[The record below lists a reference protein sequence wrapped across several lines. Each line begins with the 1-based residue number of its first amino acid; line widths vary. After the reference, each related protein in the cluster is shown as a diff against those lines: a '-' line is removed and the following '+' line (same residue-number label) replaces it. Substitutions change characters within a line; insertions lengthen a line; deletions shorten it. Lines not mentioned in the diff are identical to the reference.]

1 MNNIL
6 IIFNVLVSMM
16 ALLLYMMEVKEAK
29 IRREKVRR
37 ARTKTKVLP
46 TKRVNTN
53 KYDLVVKDS
62 VEKVV
67 LGSPKEENPKE
78 ESIREAINRVSMKD
92 NVISTMRKPLTIN
105 QMTKLIE
112 ANADRLTKSQYYT
125 LQVAYGLIDVPFE
138 VNLKDSL
145 QWVCEQLGLIS
156 VVEDESYLRLD
167 YAFDNKQAC
176 NL

>member
-6 IIFNVLVSMM
+6 IIFTVLVSMM

-67 LGSPKEENPKE
+67 LGSPKEE
-78 ESIREAINRVSMKD
+78 SIREAINRVPKKD
-92 NVISTMRKPLTIN
+92 NVISTMRKPLTMN
-105 QMTKLIE
+105 QMSKLIE

>member
-37 ARTKTKVLP
+37 ARAKTKVLP
-46 TKRVNTN
+46 TKKVNTN

-67 LGSPKEENPKE
+67 LGSPKEE
-78 ESIREAINRVSMKD
+78 SIREAINRVPKKD

-105 QMTKLIE
+105 QMSKLIE

>member
-37 ARTKTKVLP
+37 ARAKTKVLP

-67 LGSPKEENPKE
+67 LGSPKEE
-78 ESIREAINRVSMKD
+78 SIREAINRVSMKD

-105 QMTKLIE
+105 QMSKLIE

>member
-67 LGSPKEENPKE
+67 LGSPKEE
-78 ESIREAINRVSMKD
+78 SIREAINRVSMKD

-105 QMTKLIE
+105 QMVRLIE

>member
-46 TKRVNTN
+46 TKKVNTN

-67 LGSPKEENPKE
+67 LGSPE
-78 ESIREAINRVSMKD
+78 ESIKEAINRVSIKD
-92 NVISTMRKPLTIN
+92 NVINTMRKPLTIN
-105 QMTKLIE
+105 QMSKLIE

>member
-67 LGSPKEENPKE
+67 LGSPKEE
-78 ESIREAINRVSMKD
+78 SIREAINRVPKKD
-92 NVISTMRKPLTIN
+92 NVISTMKKPLTIN
-105 QMTKLIE
+105 QMSKLIE

>member
-67 LGSPKEENPKE
+67 LGSPKEE
-78 ESIREAINRVSMKD
+78 SIREAINRVPKKD

-105 QMTKLIE
+105 QMSQLIE

>member
-46 TKRVNTN
+46 TKKVNTN

-67 LGSPKEENPKE
+67 LGSPKE

-105 QMTKLIE
+105 QMSKLIE

-156 VVEDESYLRLD
+156 VVEDESYLKLD
-167 YAFDNKQAC
+167 YAFDNKQVVC

>member
-53 KYDLVVKDS
+53 KYDLIVKDS

-67 LGSPKEENPKE
+67 LGSPKEE
-78 ESIREAINRVSMKD
+78 SIREAINRVPKKD

-105 QMTKLIE
+105 QMSKLIE

>member
-46 TKRVNTN
+46 TKKVNTN

-67 LGSPKEENPKE
+67 LGSPKEE
-78 ESIREAINRVSMKD
+78 SIREAINRVPMKD

-105 QMTKLIE
+105 QMSKLIE

>member
-37 ARTKTKVLP
+37 ARAKTKVLP

-67 LGSPKEENPKE
+67 LGNPE
-78 ESIREAINRVSMKD
+78 ESIKEAINRVSMKD
-92 NVISTMRKPLTIN
+92 NVISTMKKPLTIN
-105 QMTKLIE
+105 QMAKLIE

-156 VVEDESYLRLD
+156 VVEDESYLKLD
-167 YAFDNKQAC
+167 YAFDNKQVVC

>member
-67 LGSPKEENPKE
+67 LSPKE
-78 ESIREAINRVSMKD
+78 ESIKEAINRVSMKD
-92 NVISTMRKPLTIN
+92 NVISTTRKPLTIN
-105 QMTKLIE
+105 QMSKLIE

-156 VVEDESYLRLD
+156 VVEDESYLKLD

>member
-37 ARTKTKVLP
+37 ARTKTKVLS
-46 TKRVNTN
+46 TKKVNTN

-67 LGSPKEENPKE
+67 LGSPKEE
-78 ESIREAINRVSMKD
+78 SIREAVNRVPKKD

-105 QMTKLIE
+105 QMSKLIE

>member
-46 TKRVNTN
+46 TKKVNTN

-67 LGSPKEENPKE
+67 LGSPKEE
-78 ESIREAINRVSMKD
+78 SIREAINRVSVKD
-92 NVISTMRKPLTIN
+92 NVISTMKKPLTIN
-105 QMTKLIE
+105 QMAKLIE

-167 YAFDNKQAC
+167 YAFDNKQVVC

>member
-67 LGSPKEENPKE
+67 LGSPKEE
-78 ESIREAINRVSMKD
+78 SIREAINRVPKKD
-92 NVISTMRKPLTIN
+92 NVISTMRKPLTMN
-105 QMTKLIE
+105 QMVKLIE

>member
-46 TKRVNTN
+46 TKKVNTN

-67 LGSPKEENPKE
+67 LGSPKEE
-78 ESIREAINRVSMKD
+78 SIREAVNRIPKKD
-92 NVISTMRKPLTIN
+92 NVISTMRKPLTMN
-105 QMTKLIE
+105 QMVKLIE

>member
-67 LGSPKEENPKE
+67 LGSPKEE
-78 ESIREAINRVSMKD
+78 SIREAVNRVPKKD

-105 QMTKLIE
+105 QMSKLIE

-156 VVEDESYLRLD
+156 VVEDESYLKLD

>member
-46 TKRVNTN
+46 KKRVNTN

-67 LGSPKEENPKE
+67 LGSPKE

-92 NVISTMRKPLTIN
+92 NVISTMRKPLTMN
-105 QMTKLIE
+105 QMVRLIE

>member
-46 TKRVNTN
+46 TKKVNTN

-67 LGSPKEENPKE
+67 LGSPKEE
-78 ESIREAINRVSMKD
+78 SIREAINRIPKKD
-92 NVISTMRKPLTIN
+92 NVISTMRKPLTMN
-105 QMTKLIE
+105 QMVKLIE

>member
-67 LGSPKEENPKE
+67 LGSPKE

>member
-67 LGSPKEENPKE
+67 LGSPKEE
-78 ESIREAINRVSMKD
+78 SIKEAINRVSMKD
-92 NVISTMRKPLTIN
+92 NVISTMKKPLTIN
-105 QMTKLIE
+105 QMAKLIE

>member
-1 MNNIL
+1 MNNAL

-46 TKRVNTN
+46 KKRVNTN

-67 LGSPKEENPKE
+67 LGSPKEE
-78 ESIREAINRVSMKD
+78 SIREAINRVSMKD
-92 NVISTMRKPLTIN
+92 NVISTMKKPLTIN
-105 QMTKLIE
+105 QMVKLIE

-145 QWVCEQLGLIS
+145 QWVCEQLGLVSII
-156 VVEDESYLRLD
+156 EDESYLRLD

>member
-1 MNNIL
+1 MNNAL

-46 TKRVNTN
+46 KKRVNTN

-67 LGSPKEENPKE
+67 LGSPKEE
-78 ESIREAINRVSMKD
+78 SIREAINRVSMKD
-92 NVISTMRKPLTIN
+92 NVISTMKKPLTIN
-105 QMTKLIE
+105 QMVKLIE

-145 QWVCEQLGLIS
+145 QWACEQLGLIS

-167 YAFDNKQAC
+167 YAFDNKQVVC

>member
-1 MNNIL
+1 MNNAL

-62 VEKVV
+62 VKKVV
-67 LGSPKEENPKE
+67 LGSPKE

-92 NVISTMRKPLTIN
+92 NVISTMRKPLTMN
-105 QMTKLIE
+105 QMVRLIE

-145 QWVCEQLGLIS
+145 QWVCEQLGLVSII
-156 VVEDESYLRLD
+156 EDESYLRLD

>member
-67 LGSPKEENPKE
+67 LGSPKEE
-78 ESIREAINRVSMKD
+78 SIREAINRVPVKD

-105 QMTKLIE
+105 QMSKLIE

>member
-67 LGSPKEENPKE
+67 LGSPKEE
-78 ESIREAINRVSMKD
+78 SIREAINRVSVKD
-92 NVISTMRKPLTIN
+92 NVISTMKKPLTIN
-105 QMTKLIE
+105 QMAKLIE

-156 VVEDESYLRLD
+156 VVEDESYLKLD
-167 YAFDNKQAC
+167 YAFDNKQVVC

>member
-67 LGSPKEENPKE
+67 LGSPKEE
-78 ESIREAINRVSMKD
+78 SIREAINRIPKKD

-105 QMTKLIE
+105 QMSKLIE

>member
-46 TKRVNTN
+46 TKKVNTN

-67 LGSPKEENPKE
+67 LGSPKEE
-78 ESIREAINRVSMKD
+78 SIREAVNRVPKKD

-105 QMTKLIE
+105 QMSKLIE

-156 VVEDESYLRLD
+156 VVEDESYLKLD

>member
-46 TKRVNTN
+46 TKKVNTN

-67 LGSPKEENPKE
+67 LGSPKEE
-78 ESIREAINRVSMKD
+78 SIREAINRVPKKD
-92 NVISTMRKPLTIN
+92 NVISTMKKPLTIN
-105 QMTKLIE
+105 QMAKLIE

>member
-1 MNNIL
+1 MNNAL

-16 ALLLYMMEVKEAK
+16 ALLLYMMEVKEAR

-46 TKRVNTN
+46 KKRVNTN

-67 LGSPKEENPKE
+67 LGSPKEE
-78 ESIREAINRVSMKD
+78 SIREAVNRVPKKD

-105 QMTKLIE
+105 QMSKLIE

>member
-67 LGSPKEENPKE
+67 LGSPKEE
-78 ESIREAINRVSMKD
+78 SIREAINRVSMKD
-92 NVISTMRKPLTIN
+92 NVISTMRKPLTMN
-105 QMTKLIE
+105 QMVRLIE

-145 QWVCEQLGLIS
+145 QWVCEQLGLVSII
-156 VVEDESYLRLD
+156 EDESYLRLD

>member
-46 TKRVNTN
+46 TKKVNTN

-67 LGSPKEENPKE
+67 LGSPKEE
-78 ESIREAINRVSMKD
+78 SIKEAINRVSMKD

-105 QMTKLIE
+105 QMSKLIE

>member
-1 MNNIL
+1 MNNAL

-16 ALLLYMMEVKEAK
+16 ALLLYMMEVKEAR

-37 ARTKTKVLP
+37 ARTKTKVL
-46 TKRVNTN
+46 TKKRVNTN

-67 LGSPKEENPKE
+67 LGSPKEE
-78 ESIREAINRVSMKD
+78 SIREAINRVPKKD

-105 QMTKLIE
+105 QMSKLIE

>member
-1 MNNIL
+1 MNNVL

-37 ARTKTKVLP
+37 ARAKTKVLP

-67 LGSPKEENPKE
+67 LGSPKEE
-78 ESIREAINRVSMKD
+78 SIREAINRVSMKD
-92 NVISTMRKPLTIN
+92 NVISTMKKPLTIN
-105 QMTKLIE
+105 QMAKLIE
-112 ANADRLTKSQYYT
+112 ANADKLTKSQYYT

-156 VVEDESYLRLD
+156 VVDDESYLRLD
-167 YAFDNKQAC
+167 YAFDNKQIVC

>member
-37 ARTKTKVLP
+37 ARAKTKVLP

-67 LGSPKEENPKE
+67 LGSPKEE
-78 ESIREAINRVSMKD
+78 SIREAINRVSMKD
-92 NVISTMRKPLTIN
+92 NVISTMRKPLTMN
-105 QMTKLIE
+105 QMVRLIE

>member
-67 LGSPKEENPKE
+67 LGSPKEE
-78 ESIREAINRVSMKD
+78 SIREAINRVPKKD

-105 QMTKLIE
+105 QMSKLIE

-156 VVEDESYLRLD
+156 VVEDESYLKLD
-167 YAFDNKQAC
+167 YAFDNKQVVC

>member
-67 LGSPKEENPKE
+67 LGSPKEE
-78 ESIREAINRVSMKD
+78 SIREAINRVSMKD
-92 NVISTMRKPLTIN
+92 NVISTMRKPLTMN
-105 QMTKLIE
+105 QMVKLIE

-145 QWVCEQLGLIS
+145 QWVCEQLGLVSII
-156 VVEDESYLRLD
+156 EDESYLRLD

>member
-37 ARTKTKVLP
+37 ARAKTKVLP
-46 TKRVNTN
+46 TKKVNTN

-67 LGSPKEENPKE
+67 LGSPKEE
-78 ESIREAINRVSMKD
+78 SIREAINRVPKKD

-105 QMTKLIE
+105 QMSKLIE

-145 QWVCEQLGLIS
+145 QWVCEQLGLVSII
-156 VVEDESYLRLD
+156 EDESYLRLD

>member
-46 TKRVNTN
+46 TKKVNTN

-67 LGSPKEENPKE
+67 LGSPKE

-92 NVISTMRKPLTIN
+92 NVISTMRKPLTMT
-105 QMTKLIE
+105 QMVKLIE

-167 YAFDNKQAC
+167 YAFDNTQAC
-176 NL
+176 NV

>member
-46 TKRVNTN
+46 TKKVNTN

-67 LGSPKEENPKE
+67 LGSPKEE
-78 ESIREAINRVSMKD
+78 SIREAINRVSVKD
-92 NVISTMRKPLTIN
+92 NVISTMKKPLTIN
-105 QMTKLIE
+105 QMAKLIE